1 MIGFDCLREEA
12 LEVFFLPKHVG
23 QVASSR
29 AAIELSGLAAACLS
43 RDACHEKAVPIR
55 LDGEE
60 ALQVCLSFLVGL
72 RVLSLQAVRANQPE
86 VLSVEIE
93 ALDVELLTRIRHR
106 EIEAIRQ
113 LHRLSQLVV
122 ARRAPLQPDETRRF
136 IRCHPEIIFN
146 RDDGGEISRC
156 IARQTEVNRVHIL
169 SGEDSIPGLAR
180 ETYRFAETKSPAVRG
195 RCSGRVRN

>member
-1 MIGFDCLREEA
+1 MPALSVRFSINEMGVPDMIARRNTAG
-12 LEVFFLPKHVG
+12 LPGRHEMVG
-23 QVASSR
+23 Q
-29 AAIELSGLAAACLS
+29 ELFAPWRPLGPGRPARS
-43 RDACHEKAVPIR
+43 
-55 LDGEE
+55 
-60 ALQVCLSFLVGL
+60 
-72 RVLSLQAVRANQPE
+72 
-86 VLSVEIE
+86 
-93 ALDVELLTRIRHR
+93 
-106 EIEAIRQ
+106 RQ

-122 ARRAPLQPDETRRF
+122 ARSAPLQPDETRRF

-180 ETYRFAETKSPAVRG
+180 ETYRFAETKSPAVQG